1 MKKKTF
7 TGGLIGK
14 KVKVVQSSNPSEM
27 NINGIII
34 DETKQTIKIKQEKM
48 TKTIMKKNVIIEV
61 DGRVVDGKTLL
72 KRPEERI
79 K

>member
-1 MKKKTF
+1 MKRKTF

-14 KVKVVQSSNPSEM
+14 QVKIVQSSNPSDVAIE
-27 NINGIII
+27 GIIV
-34 DETKQTIKIKQEKM
+34 DETKNTIKIKQEKM
-48 TKTIMKKNVIIEV
+48 TKTIMKKNVTIEL
-61 DGRVVDGKTLL
+61 DGKLIDGKTLL